1 MPSNRRSGKPS
12 KDPNPVAAFLGR
24 SLSPQAMAQIN
35 LADLSKNWEKVV
47 GAVLAKC
54 SRPVSVEDKVLVVA
68 CESPAVAHEI
78 LLRRDLVAEKARKGW
93 GLPIEGVKPSVRRIP
108 IPRTPPPKRQPPPP
122 FEPTPQ
128 EVERARGKIEGR
140 IDRPDVESA
149 LAHLIATFRRRF
161 SRGKD

>member
-1 MPSNRRSGKPS
+1 MSGSRRPGKPA
-12 KDPNPVAAFLGR
+12 KDPNPVSAFLGR

-47 GAVLAKC
+47 GAVLAKR
-54 SRPVSVEDKVLVVA
+54 SRPIAVEDRVLVVA

-78 LLRRDLVAEKARKGW
+78 LLRREIITGKVQKGW
-93 GLPIEGVKPSVRRIP
+93 GIPLDGVKPSVRRIP
-108 IPRTPPPKRQPPPP
+108 LPRTAVPKKEPPPP
-122 FEPTPQ
+122 FEPSPQ
-128 EVERARGKIEGR
+128 EVERAKARIEGR